1 MNIYISLTL
10 LILAG
15 LFLSCGSLL
24 KSSKPK
30 NLEYVSDNIYYKLDE
45 RTKDNKSFSIQVKKE
60 LDRLRNLGVPVES
73 EDDYISIASL
83 VNLYSIRYNGIEPQ
97 LTGEVL
103 ELLEQGKVSAK
114 DSYRE
119 LVVASLKK
127 ID

>member
-15 LFLSCGSLL
+15 LFLSCGSII
-24 KSSKPK
+24 KSSKTK
-30 NLEYVSDNIYYKLDE
+30 QLDYVSDNIYYKLND
-45 RTKDNKSFSIQVKKE
+45 RTKNNTSFGLQVKKE
-60 LDRLRNLGVPVES
+60 LDRLRELGIPVES

-83 VNLYSIRYNGIEPQ
+83 INLYAIRYNGIEPQ

-103 ELLEQGKVSAK
+103 KLLEQGKVSAK
-114 DSYRE
+114 DTYRE
-119 LVVASLKK
+119 AVIIALKK